1 MSYSDS
7 IIDGVERVFDP
18 KFKARGKIGNFVYKI
33 PCQKCGNVFTKQV
46 YRKDVYNLC
55 DFCKN
60 EVNKKIKLLEI
71 PNIDSVKTKTEIR
84 FGKAVDEIKNQ
95 VKDFSNYEKAIQVAE
110 QRKDKYG
117 SVPEAMVAI
126 ELIKLGYKIIPQQKI
141 NRYKPD
147 FVIPKE
153 KIVIE
158 VDGET
163 FHSKE
168 NLEREM
174 VLQMSLGYD
183 WIIIHIP
190 AEKIK
195 KDIKKVKCIIDAFN
209 KTHK

>member
-7 IIDGVERVFDP
+7 IIDGVERVFDAN
-18 KFKARGKIGNFVYKI
+18 FKARGKIGNFVYKI

-60 EVNKKIKLLEI
+60 EVNKKIKVLEI
-71 PNIDSVKTKTEIR
+71 PNIDSVKTKDEIR
-84 FGKAVDEIKNQ
+84 FSKAVDEIKTQ
-95 VKDFSNYEKAIQVAE
+95 VKDFEKYQKAIEIAKR
-110 QRKDKYG
+110 RKEKYG

-126 ELIKLGYKIIPQQKI
+126 ELLKLGYKIIPQQKI
-141 NRYKPD
+141 QKYKPD

-158 VDGET
+158 VDGQT

-174 VLQMSLGYD
+174 ILQMSLGFD
-183 WIIIHIP
+183 WTIIHIP
-190 AEKIK
+190 AEKIR
-195 KDIKKVKCIIDAFN
+195 KDIQKVKRIIDAFN
-209 KTHK
+209 KKP